1 MGSGAPNGGIEIGIG
16 GAGFSPPANLPT
28 PACGG
33 GRTTKWWKGEASE
46 ASLCRQ
52 RRHYKLMPARA
63 IYNPLNPV
71 NLLNPIPTN
80 DSTQNHNL

>member
-1 MGSGAPNGGIEIGIG
+1 
-16 GAGFSPPANLPT
+16 
-28 PACGG
+28 
-33 GRTTKWWKGEASE
+33 
-46 ASLCRQ
+46 
-52 RRHYKLMPARA
+52 MPARA